1 MTQQG
6 GIGLFW
12 LAIGIGLII
21 YSVSLFL
28 VHFVTKKKYNND
40 LNLDE
45 INSLLT
51 EILKIN
57 FKNNSLSSAAQNI
70 ILVLKRFYNTD
81 YITILLFNEKT
92 GNMRIIASNVDSTFL
107 KQIEGY
113 CNDSYRTLGKRA
125 SKVVSSEGGTLSYET
140 ADERN
145 IRFSNFTPLKHKNS
159 TIGGILL
166 ENKDTS
172 SLDDIN
178 TRMELYYKVFQS
190 TALVL
195 QNVLY
200 TENLISMTSTDQLTG
215 VYNRRFI
222 DMTLAEQLNIHR
234 NLDMSMSVA
243 IFDIDKFKVF
253 NDTYGHPF
261 GDIVLQDVAKFMQE
275 NMSGENEWVARYG
288 GEEFV
293 LFFGRC
299 STKEVA
305 LKVDRLRQGLSELRL
320 TDGTTVTNVTASFG
334 IASYPHFDESASG
347 LIAKADEAL
356 YISKENGRNR
366 VTVAK

>member
-1 MTQQG
+1 MN
-6 GIGLFW
+6 GLT
-12 LAIGIGLII
+12 IGIGATI
-21 YSVSLFL
+21 YILSLLL
-28 VHFVTKKKYNND
+28 VYILVKKKYRND
-40 LNLDE
+40 FDLDE
-45 INSLLT
+45 INSLLS

-70 ILVLKRFYNTD
+70 ILVLKRFYSTD

-92 GNMRIIASNVDSTFL
+92 GNMRIIASNVDSHFL
-107 KQIEGY
+107 SSIEEY
-113 CNDSYRTLGKRA
+113 CNESFGTLGKRA
-125 SKVVSSEGGTLSYET
+125 SKVASSQGGALSYDT
-140 ADERN
+140 AEERG
-145 IRFSNFTPLKHKNS
+145 IHFSNFTPLKHNNKV
-159 TIGGILL
+159 IGGILL
-166 ENKDTS
+166 ENKETGT
-172 SLDDIN
+172 LDDIN

-234 NLDMSMSVA
+234 NLDMSMSVS

-261 GDIVLQDVAKFMQE
+261 GDIVLQDVAKFMQD

-293 LFFGRC
+293 LFFGR
-299 STKEVA
+299 SNPNEVA
-305 LKVDRLRQGLSELRL
+305 HKVNELRKGLSNLKL

-356 YISKENGRNR
+356 YKSKENGRNR
-366 VTVAK
+366 VTIAK